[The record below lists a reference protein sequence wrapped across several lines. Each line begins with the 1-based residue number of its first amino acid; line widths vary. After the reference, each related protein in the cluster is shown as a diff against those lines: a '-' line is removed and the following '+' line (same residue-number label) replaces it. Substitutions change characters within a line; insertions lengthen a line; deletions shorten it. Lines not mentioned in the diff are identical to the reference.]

1 MRQTVATANNNE
13 LSSIN
18 NAPVYLPGL
27 NGLRA
32 IAALAVVVSHTTLA
46 LDEFGLDPNIF
57 GADMEGKARGLDL
70 AGNGVTIFFVL
81 SGFLISF
88 LLMKEKE
95 IHPLKIKDFY
105 IRRALRIWPLYYLYL
120 ALALLTAFLYH
131 IPINREM
138 IFPYV
143 FMAAN
148 IPFILQMTLPFL
160 SHYWSLG
167 VEEQFYLF
175 FPQLACLS
183 NKRLLNTSLI
193 LIVFFLLLKVL
204 CWFLQKKYG
213 YEIPLATITV
223 TRFHVMLMGVV
234 AAILYYQENKLF
246 LQVCTHKAVQA
257 LAWIGLL
264 FIAMNRFHFASVI
277 DGELVAVIAVVL
289 IMGQVTKR
297 NPIINLEN
305 RVCDFIG
312 KISYGIYV
320 IHPLLIFYVA
330 QVTGKLSSQTFI
342 GYLFVYTI
350 ILLATIVVAYLSYTY
365 FEKPFLRWKQKF
377 TTIKSAAS
385 MQRL

>member
-1 MRQTVATANNNE
+1 MRQTVATANIPDDSANN
-13 LSSIN
+13 N
-18 NAPVYLPGL
+18 RPVYLPGL

-46 LDEFGLDPNIF
+46 LGEFGLNPNIF
-57 GADMEGKARGLDL
+57 GSDMEGKARGLDL

-81 SGFLISF
+81 SGFLICF

-95 IHPLKIKDFY
+95 IHSLRIKDFY

-120 ALALLTAFLYH
+120 GLALLTTYWFN
-131 IPINREM
+131 IPVNNQM
-138 IFPYV
+138 ILPYV
-143 FMAAN
+143 FLAAN
-148 IPFILQMTLPFL
+148 IPFILQMALPFL

-175 FPQLACLS
+175 FPQLARLS

-193 LIVFFLLLKVL
+193 LISFLLLLKL
-204 CWFLQKKYG
+204 FCWFLQKKYG

-246 LQVCTHKAVQA
+246 LQISTHKVVQV

-264 FIAMNRFHFASVI
+264 LITLNKFHFASVI
-277 DGELVAVIAVVL
+277 DGELVAVIAVIL

-297 NPIINLEN
+297 NQIINLEN
-305 RVCDFIG
+305 RACDFIG
-312 KISYGIYV
+312 KISYGMYV

-330 QVTGKLSSQTFI
+330 QITGKLSNQTFL
-342 GYLFVYTI
+342 GYLFVYSI
-350 ILLATIVVAYLSYTY
+350 ILIATIVVAYLSYTY
-365 FEKPFLRWKQKF
+365 YEKPFLKWKQKF

-385 MQRL
+385 MQRS